1 MGSDSFLWSPS
12 IQLLPDSPC
21 SPSVQPIPPWCGYKE
36 AMGDRDYGESLAEA
50 EESYIHYL
58 LSPADGSL
66 APL

>member
-1 MGSDSFLWSPS
+1 
-12 IQLLPDSPC
+12 
-21 SPSVQPIPPWCGYKE
+21 
-36 AMGDRDYGESLAEA
+36 MGDRDYGESLAEA